1 MMKKRLAKGAAVL
14 LLLLAL
20 MPVLPGCNGGEAD
33 PVQGEEPPEDREL
46 LQDVQDGQPAQ
57 EDGTSGERVLSK
69 QELEQLFSGIREQD
83 WEFADCV
90 PFPDNVYDYAGA
102 ALFWDQ
108 GKCGVVFLEADGSF
122 QRCSIDAGPEDELGL
137 TYLGEGNISFFLE
150 GEDGQPCGWTL
161 SIQVD
166 GENVMFK
173 AQSEDGQQSPEEGL
187 S

>member
-20 MPVLPGCNGGEAD
+20 MPVLPGCNGEEAD
-33 PVQGEEPPEDREL
+33 PVQGEETPEDREQ

-90 PFPDNVYDYAGA
+90 PFPDNAYDYAGA
-102 ALFWDQ
+102 ALFWD
-108 GKCGVVFLEADGSF
+108 
-122 QRCSIDAGPEDELGL
+122 
-137 TYLGEGNISFFLE
+137 
-150 GEDGQPCGWTL
+150 
-161 SIQVD
+161 
-166 GENVMFK
+166 
-173 AQSEDGQQSPEEGL
+173 
-187 S
+187 

>member
-1 MMKKRLAKGAAVL
+1 MKKRLAKGAAVL

-46 LQDVQDGQPAQ
+46 LQDVQDGQP
-57 EDGTSGERVLSK
+57 
-69 QELEQLFSGIREQD
+69 
-83 WEFADCV
+83 
-90 PFPDNVYDYAGA
+90 
-102 ALFWDQ
+102 
-108 GKCGVVFLEADGSF
+108 
-122 QRCSIDAGPEDELGL
+122 
-137 TYLGEGNISFFLE
+137 
-150 GEDGQPCGWTL
+150 CGWTL

>member
-1 MMKKRLAKGAAVL
+1 MKKRLAKGAVIL

-20 MPVLPGCNGGEAD
+20 IPGMPGCDSREGEV
-33 PVQGEEPPEDREL
+33 PSEDTEL

-83 WEFADCV
+83 WELLDCAS
-90 PFPDNVYDYAGA
+90 FPDNAEGYAGA
-102 ALFWDQ
+102 ALFRDQ
-108 GKCGVVFLEADGSF
+108 EKCGAAFLEADGSF
-122 QRCSIDAGPEDELGL
+122 QRCSIGAKPEDELGL
-137 TYLGEGNISFFLE
+137 TYLGEGSISFFLE
-150 GEDGQPCGWTL
+150 GEDGQPCEWTL

-173 AQSEDGQQSPEEGL
+173 AQSEDGQQDLEEDL